1 MIRADAYP
9 DGWSACTCVCEKVV
23 AYYLKPADQ
32 WTPRLKP
39 HREQRAGEE
48 LGVLSQ

>member
-1 MIRADAYP
+1 MRIRMGGVRVY
-9 DGWSACTCVCEKVV
+9 VCEKVV
-23 AYYLKPADQ
+23 AYSLKPADQ